1 MKFQILP
8 QSASLNEIREVTKFA
23 ILPVH
28 LNGEVRWM
36 ENVTIRYMYIG
47 EIVESHNPYMEYYWK
62 AICFVDEEKIRNM
75 IIRDGNEVVGNVIP
89 NYNNGKLTTLIVE
102 TNLEVV
108 VKKVPIV
115 DTKQQNIKFEEPIES
130 KSTKK

>member
-8 QSASLNEIREVTKFA
+8 QSAPLNEIREVTKFA
-23 ILPVH
+23 FIPIH

-47 EIVESHNPYMEYYWK
+47 EIVESRNPYMEYYWK
-62 AICFVDEEKIRNM
+62 AICFVDEEKLKNM
-75 IIRDGNEVVGNVIP
+75 IIRDGNEVVANVIP
-89 NYNNGKLTTLIVE
+89 HYKNGTLTTLIVE

-108 VKKVPIV
+108 VKKVTLINS
-115 DTKQQNIKFEEPIES
+115 KQQDIKFEETNNL
-130 KSTKK
+130 KSVK